1 MAGNAYLTRM
11 PLGISGAVTRQRDLT
26 TEAVILDPSRVF
38 SKYGLAGK
46 YNGEKLV
53 PLEEGDSVNLVV
65 GFLVRPYPTHS
76 PVDREYLGISASTGG
91 DVLKRGY
98 FATDVPS
105 GQSTAAVKNGKV
117 YVRVAGATDASPLG
131 SIVLTPDATA
141 ENTPE
146 LTIAKV
152 MGPGDNAAGTGLGHV
167 EIAYNI

>member
-1 MAGNAYLTRM
+1 MAGNAYLFRM
-11 PLGISGAVTRQRDLT
+11 PLGISGAVTRLRDLT
-26 TEAVILDPSRVF
+26 TEPATLDPTKVF
-38 SKYGLAGK
+38 TKYGLAGK
-46 YNGEKLV
+46 YDGEKLV
-53 PLEEGDSVNLVV
+53 PLEDGDTVDLVV

-76 PVDREYLGISASTGG
+76 PEDREFLGVTVGTGA

-98 FATDVPS
+98 FSTAVPS
-105 GQSTAAVKNGKV
+105 AQASAAVKNGKV

-131 SIVLTPDATA
+131 SLVLTPDATA
-141 ENTPE
+141 ANTPE